1 MRIKAK
7 DGVELFVRDWPLPAG
22 ARRRGAALI
31 VPGLGEHCG
40 RYAHVAAALNAVG
53 IMVRGFDNRGFG
65 QSGGPKAVSPSSTA
79 YLDDAKLVFGGL
91 ADEARKAGDTAAPF
105 LIGHSMGGAIAARA
119 ATGGWIRPRGLVL
132 SSPALKLPLS
142 FARRMLVRVLN
153 LFVPNLTQPHG
164 IPLRYISRDPQVF
177 ADVKADPLC
186 HDRTTARLVTFLLDA
201 GARARRDAAKFEV
214 PTLLLVSGDDK
225 LVDADGARE
234 FAAAMPPERCTI
246 KVYPALFH
254 EVFNETEPDRT
265 QVLKD
270 LCNWIQEQTEIGSR

>member
-1 MRIKAK
+1 VRIKAK

-22 ARRRGAALI
+22 VRRRGAALL
-31 VPGLGEHCG
+31 VHGLGEHCG

-65 QSGGPKAVSPSSTA
+65 QSGGPRAVSPSSTA
-79 YLDDAKLVFGGL
+79 YLDDAKLVFDGL
-91 ADEARKAGDTAAPF
+91 ANEARKAGDKAPPF

-119 ATGGWIRPRGLVL
+119 ATGGWIRPRGLLL

-186 HDRTTARLVTFLLDA
+186 HDWTTARLVTFLLDA
-201 GARARRDAAKFEV
+201 GERARRDAAKFEV

-234 FAAAMPPERCTI
+234 FAAAMLPERCTI
-246 KVYPALFH
+246 TNYPALFH
-254 EVFNETEPDRT
+254 EVFNEVEPDRT

-270 LCNWIQEQTEIGSR
+270 LCDWIQEQTESGNR

>member
-1 MRIKAK
+1 VRIKAK

-22 ARRRGAALI
+22 VRRRGAALL
-31 VPGLGEHCG
+31 VHGLGEHCG

-65 QSGGPKAVSPSSTA
+65 QSGGPRAVSPSSTA
-79 YLDDAKLVFGGL
+79 YLDDAKLIFDGL
-91 ADEARKAGDTAAPF
+91 ADEARKAGDKAAPF

-119 ATGGWIRPRGLVL
+119 ATGGWIRPCGLVL

-186 HDRTTARLVTFLLDA
+186 HDWTTARLVTFLLDA
-201 GARARRDAAKFEV
+201 GERARRDAAKFEV

-234 FAAAMPPERCTI
+234 FAAAMLPERCTI
-246 KVYPALFH
+246 TNYPALFH
-254 EVFNETEPDRT
+254 EVFNEVEPDRT

-270 LCNWIQEQTEIGSR
+270 LCDWIQEQTESGNR

>member
-22 ARRRGAALI
+22 VRRRGAALL
-31 VPGLGEHCG
+31 VHGLGEHCG

-65 QSGGPKAVSPSSTA
+65 QSGGPRAVSPSSTA
-79 YLDDAKLVFGGL
+79 YLDDAKLVFDGL
-91 ADEARKAGDTAAPF
+91 ANEARKAGDKAPPF

-119 ATGGWIRPRGLVL
+119 ATGGWIRPRGLLL

-186 HDRTTARLVTFLLDA
+186 HDWTTARLVTFLLDA
-201 GARARRDAAKFEV
+201 GERARRDAAKFEV

-234 FAAAMPPERCTI
+234 FAAAMLPERCTI
-246 KVYPALFH
+246 TNYPALFH
-254 EVFNETEPDRT
+254 EVFNEVEPDRT

-270 LCNWIQEQTEIGSR
+270 LCDWIQEQTESGNR

>member
-1 MRIKAK
+1 VKTKAS

-22 ARRRGAALI
+22 TRRRGAALI
-31 VPGLGEHCG
+31 VHGLGEHCG
-40 RYAHVAAALNAVG
+40 RYAHVAAALNAAG

-65 QSGGPKAVSPSSTA
+65 QSGGPRAVSPSSTA
-79 YLDDAKLVFGGL
+79 YLDDTKLVFDAF
-91 ADEARKAGDTAAPF
+91 ADEARKAGDSAAPF
-105 LIGHSMGGAIAARA
+105 LIGHSMGGAISARA

-142 FARRMLVRVLN
+142 LARRLLVRALN
-153 LFVPNLTQPHG
+153 LSAPHLTRPHG

-177 ADVKADPLC
+177 ADVKADPHC

-201 GARARRDAAKFEV
+201 GVRARRDAAKFDV

-234 FAAAMPPERCTI
+234 FAAAMPPEHCTI
-246 KVYPALFH
+246 KIYPALFH
-254 EVFNETEPDRT
+254 EVFNEIELDRR
-265 QVLKD
+265 QVLGD
-270 LCNWIQEQTEIGSR
+270 LCDWIQKQAESGSR